1 LRNVNP
7 RSIIFAARLV
17 GAIAA
22 LLLVAATLMA
32 LYLSIQLDKRNEIQ
46 RAVMLYDLLFMTKP
60 SPAEFNRYLKEHQLT
75 PVGGDEMKRIREK
88 GKPFIEDPLL
98 RRTFQSG
105 NIEIFVY
112 NEHCYYAYKMHDM
125 YYYRSDKEMTPYMLY
140 ILVASALLLITVILL
155 YRYMSGSIEP
165 LQNLHRQILR
175 FADGEKGIDT
185 KVEGNDEVAQV
196 ANAFHDS
203 VQKIEAL
210 QRSRSLFLRNVM
222 HELKTPISKGKLLA
236 HLLDADPKDKAIL
249 EELFEQMQGH
259 LNDLAR
265 VESLTARHLQL
276 DLRPYACVD
285 LLDQAIDL
293 LGVPRSDLDIS
304 VGSEKITVD
313 FDLFA
318 YALKNLIDN
327 AVKYASEKPVTIDFR
342 DGCLC
347 IANAGEPFKE
357 HYTHYLRAYQRDL
370 TQHALEGM
378 GLGLYIVNEIV
389 TRHGFELAYDY
400 GGGRHVFKICFGGH
414 RVPVPYPEAETPGL

>member
-1 LRNVNP
+1 MKNINP

-17 GAIAA
+17 GAITA
-22 LLLVAATLMA
+22 LLLIAATLMA
-32 LYLSIQLDKRNEIQ
+32 LYLSIQLDRRNEIQ

-60 SPAEFNRYLKEHQLT
+60 TPEVFKRYLKEHRLT
-75 PVGGDEMKRIREK
+75 PVGGEEMKRIREE

-112 NEHCYYAYKMHDM
+112 NMHCYYAYKMHDM

-140 ILVASALLLITVILL
+140 ILIAAAVLLATVILL
-155 YRYMSGSIEP
+155 YRYMSSSIEP

-185 KVEGNDEVAQV
+185 KVEGSDEVAQV

-222 HELKTPISKGKLLA
+222 HELKTPISKGKLLT
-236 HLLDADPKDKAIL
+236 HLLDTDPKDKMIL

-276 DLRPYACVD
+276 DIRSYACIDV
-285 LLDQAIDL
+285 LDQAIDL
-293 LGVPRSDLDIS
+293 LGLPRPVLETS
-304 VGSEKITVD
+304 VGSGKIRVD
-313 FDLFA
+313 FNLFA

-327 AVKYASEKPVTIDFR
+327 AVKYASKQPVSVTFEE
-342 DGCLC
+342 GCLR
-347 IANAGEPFKE
+347 IANFGEPFKE
-357 HYTHYLRAYQRDL
+357 EYTYYLKAFQRDL
-370 TQHALEGM
+370 SQHALEGM

-389 TRHGFELAYDY
+389 TRHGYRLEYAYKE
-400 GGGRHVFKICFGGH
+400 GRHIFMICFESGSD
-414 RVPVPYPEAETPGL
+414 

>member
-1 LRNVNP
+1 MTNINP

-17 GAIAA
+17 GAITA
-22 LLLVAATLMA
+22 LLLIAATLMA

-60 SPAEFNRYLKEHQLT
+60 TPEAFARYLKEHQLT
-75 PVGGDEMKRIREK
+75 PVGGEVMKRIREE

-112 NEHCYYAYKMHDM
+112 DMHCYYAYKMHDM

-140 ILVASALLLITVILL
+140 ILIAATLVLVTVILL

-185 KVEGNDEVAQV
+185 KVEGSDEVAQV

-236 HLLDADPKDKAIL
+236 HLLEINPKDKAIL

-276 DLRPYACVD
+276 DIRFYACIDV
-285 LLDQAIDL
+285 LDQAIDL
-293 LGVPRSDLDIS
+293 LDVPRSELEIT
-304 VGSEKITVD
+304 VGNEKIMVD

-327 AVKYASEKPVTIDFR
+327 AVKYASHRPVSIAFAEN
-342 DGCLC
+342 CLR

-357 HYTHYLRAYQRDL
+357 EYTHYLKAYQRDL
-370 TQHALEGM
+370 SQHSLEGM

-389 TRHGFELAYDY
+389 TRHGYALRYAYEE
-400 GGGRHVFKICFGGH
+400 GQHVFKICFDNAP
-414 RVPVPYPEAETPGL
+414 RAAQLPET

>member
-1 LRNVNP
+1 LKNINP

-17 GAIAA
+17 GAITA
-22 LLLVAATLMA
+22 LLLIAATLMA
-32 LYLSIQLDKRNEIQ
+32 LYLSIQLDRRNEIQ

-60 SPAEFNRYLKEHQLT
+60 TPEVFKRYLKEHRLT
-75 PVGGDEMKRIREK
+75 PVGGEEMKRIREE

-112 NEHCYYAYKMHDM
+112 NMHCYYAYKMHDM

-140 ILVASALLLITVILL
+140 ILIAAAVLLATVILL
-155 YRYMSGSIEP
+155 YRYMSSSIEP

-185 KVEGNDEVAQV
+185 KVEGSDEVAQV

-222 HELKTPISKGKLLA
+222 HELKTPISKGKLLT
-236 HLLDADPKDKAIL
+236 HLLDTDPKDKVIL

-276 DLRPYACVD
+276 DIRSYACIDV
-285 LLDQAIDL
+285 LDQAIDL
-293 LGVPRSDLDIS
+293 LGLPRPVLETS
-304 VGSEKITVD
+304 VGSGKIRVD
-313 FDLFA
+313 FNLFA

-327 AVKYASEKPVTIDFR
+327 AVKYASKQPVSVTFEE
-342 DGCLC
+342 GCLR
-347 IANAGEPFKE
+347 IANFGEPFKE
-357 HYTHYLRAYQRDL
+357 EYTYYLKAFQRDL
-370 TQHALEGM
+370 SQHALEGM

-389 TRHGFELAYDY
+389 TRHGYRLEYAYKE
-400 GGGRHVFKICFGGH
+400 GRHIFMICFESGSD
-414 RVPVPYPEAETPGL
+414 